1 MLSRFVKYIVRSI
14 DRHCNEPSILF
25 HGLNSVGF
33 IFFFFFFIYS
43 FISWPAI
50 NVGNLLI
57 NVTSRFHLRAPR
69 FIVAY
74 AWKIYNF
81 TQSRDQLATHYC

>member
-33 IFFFFFFIYS
+33 IFSYFFYLFLHFVARDKRGKFI
-43 FISWPAI
+43 
-50 NVGNLLI
+50 N
-57 NVTSRFHLRAPR
+57 
-69 FIVAY
+69 
-74 AWKIYNF
+74 
-81 TQSRDQLATHYC
+81 